1 MCLYVLYVSVPV
13 FLQVDRREE
22 EIERLNEMLKGGRP
36 PEALAAEGAKH
47 TNERVM
53 AHLNIQVRTHS
64 SGVGGGSKCQ
74 IGQIGI
80 VVVVV
85 VVVVVG
91 LYVDC
96 LLFVDHSGV
105 TKQFM

>member
-64 SGVGGGSKCQ
+64 SGVGGEVNAK
-74 IGQIGI
+74 
-80 VVVVV
+80 
-85 VVVVVG
+85 
-91 LYVDC
+91 LDK
-96 LLFVDHSGV
+96 LE
-105 TKQFM
+105 